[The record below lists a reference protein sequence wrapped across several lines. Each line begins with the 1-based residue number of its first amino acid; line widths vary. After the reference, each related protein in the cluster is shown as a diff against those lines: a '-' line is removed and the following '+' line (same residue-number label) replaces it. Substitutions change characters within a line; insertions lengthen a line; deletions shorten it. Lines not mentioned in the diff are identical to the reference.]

1 MQLSGKDLWV
11 LQANEAFRISG
22 ADVPADPYFREA
34 SMRQRFGCRLVGL
47 YRRHSK
53 LFKVIAIFLAA
64 WVGIAW
70 ASSFLPAFSPRVLLS
85 RDNAEAL
92 KQHILGF
99 GVEAPALFVGLQV
112 LQVVAAPIPG
122 QAAGFAG
129 GYVFGWRKGLLFT
142 MIGLTLGSWLVFLLS
157 RKLGR
162 GFVERLNGAEAMKE
176 FEALFIKEQDKEK
189 NLYGKS
195 KRVVC
200 AHGLLTFF
208 IVMLL
213 PGLPDDLV
221 CFVAGLSGIP
231 IWQLM
236 IATLVGR
243 FPGMLVLSL
252 AGDGFSKA
260 QSNTVSIIFIAVTL
274 ALTAAWF
281 CSRQRIERIMRRAA
295 GVPPAK

>member
-1 MQLSGKDLWV
+1 
-11 LQANEAFRISG
+11 
-22 ADVPADPYFREA
+22 
-34 SMRQRFGCRLVGL
+34 MRQGFGHRLVIL

-53 LFKVIAIFLAA
+53 LFNVMAVFLAVWVVTA
-64 WVGIAW
+64 WVG
-70 ASSFLPAFSPRVLLS
+70 SFLPAFSPKVLLS
-85 RDNAEAL
+85 KENADAL
-92 KQHILGF
+92 KHFILDF
-99 GVEAPALFVGLQV
+99 GVAAPVFFVGLQV

-122 QAAGFAG
+122 QAAGFVG
-129 GYVFGWRKGLLFT
+129 GYVFGWQMGVMFT

-162 GFVERLNGAEAMKE
+162 RFVERLNGAAAMKE
-176 FEALFIKEQDKEK
+176 FEELLLKRESREK
-189 NLYGKS
+189 GLYGKS

-208 IVMLL
+208 IIMLL

-221 CFVAGLSGIP
+221 CFVAGLTGIP

-236 IATLVGR
+236 IATIVGR

-260 QSNTVSIIFIAVTL
+260 RSNGVFIIFIAITL
-274 ALTAAWF
+274 ALTTLYL
-281 CSRQRIERIMRRAA
+281 CRRQQIERVVRRAA
-295 GVPPAK
+295 GLPPAK